1 MTPDEVLRT
10 VDAIVRL
17 GSVLWTWLT
26 DEDHDKP
33 VTASSVAL
41 ATMLSTDE
49 AVRVELVNRCA
60 ANPALRQQLV
70 DLCEAYE
77 EDWPVFG
84 RVRKEINHGAR

>member
-1 MTPDEVLRT
+1 MTPDEIMRI

-17 GSVLWTWLT
+17 GSVLWTWIT

-33 VTASSVAL
+33 VTASAVAL
-41 ATMLSTDE
+41 ATMLDTDA
-49 AVRVELVNRCA
+49 AVRAELVNRCA

-84 RVRKEINHGAR
+84 RVRKEIDHATR

>member
-1 MTPDEVLRT
+1 MHI

-17 GSVLWTWLT
+17 GSVLWTWIT

-33 VTASSVAL
+33 VTASAVAL
-41 ATMLSTDE
+41 ATMLDTDA
-49 AVRVELVNRCA
+49 AVRAELVNRCA

-84 RVRKEINHGAR
+84 RVRKEIDHAAG

>member
-1 MTPDEVLRT
+1 MTPDEVVRL

-17 GSVLWTWLT
+17 GCVLWQWLT
-26 DEDHDKP
+26 DENHEMP
-33 VTASSVAL
+33 VTASAVAL
-41 ATMLSTDE
+41 ATMLDTDP
-49 AVRVELVNRCA
+49 AVRAELVHRCA

-84 RVRKEINHGAR
+84 RVRKEIDHAAR

>member
-1 MTPDEVLRT
+1 MTPDEIMRI

-17 GSVLWTWLT
+17 GSVLWTWIT
-26 DEDHDKP
+26 NEDHDKP
-33 VTASSVAL
+33 VTASAVAL
-41 ATMLSTDE
+41 ATMLDTDA
-49 AVRVELVNRCA
+49 AVRAELVNRCA

-84 RVRKEINHGAR
+84 RVRKEIDHAAR